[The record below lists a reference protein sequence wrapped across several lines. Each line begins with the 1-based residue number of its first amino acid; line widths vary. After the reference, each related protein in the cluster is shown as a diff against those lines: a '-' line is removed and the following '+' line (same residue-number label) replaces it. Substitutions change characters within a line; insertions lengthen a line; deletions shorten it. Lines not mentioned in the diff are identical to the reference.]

1 MPQKKIDTRQLRTFQ
16 FSKTE
21 VKEDGTFTGYA
32 SVFGAI
38 DSYGTGWA
46 KGCFSDSLKDIADNN
61 RTLPMLWSH
70 DSKEPIGKYTKLEE
84 DDYGLRVEGK
94 VITSIPRGKQVYDL
108 MREGIVSGLSVSV
121 DIQEFDY
128 DQQNDLITFTK
139 CDLYEISPCV
149 FPAVKEAQIDTVRS
163 FDVRDLER
171 HFALWGCQEQ
181 SQQSM
186 HHLLT
191 KR

>member
-1 MPQKKIDTRQLRTFQ
+1 
-16 FSKTE
+16 
-21 VKEDGTFTGYA
+21 
-32 SVFGAI
+32 
-38 DSYGTGWA
+38 
-46 KGCFSDSLKDIADNN
+46 
-61 RTLPMLWSH
+61 MLWSH

-163 FDVRDLER
+163 FDVRDLEKTLR
-171 HFALWGCQEQ
+171 FMGV
-181 SQQSM
+181 SRTIS
-186 HHLLT
+186 T
-191 KR
+191 KYASLINKEMKENESFDNDEAIDFIKQLRAKI